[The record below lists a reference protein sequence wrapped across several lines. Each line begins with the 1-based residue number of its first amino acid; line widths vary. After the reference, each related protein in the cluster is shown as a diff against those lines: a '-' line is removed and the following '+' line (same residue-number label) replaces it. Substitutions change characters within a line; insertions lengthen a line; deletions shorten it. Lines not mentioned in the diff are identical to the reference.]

1 MPNDALNCE
10 GVRSRSGSEWRFQY
24 IGNILKSGQL
34 RTIRVDNTVDLAHN
48 EVVADSGRLST
59 EGENI
64 MEADLVA
71 LYNDAETALAKYG
84 NDTTAV
90 AGDQT
95 KISLAQAQLT

>member
-1 MPNDALNCE
+1 
-10 GVRSRSGSEWRFQY
+10 
-24 IGNILKSGQL
+24 
-34 RTIRVDNTVDLAHN
+34 
-48 EVVADSGRLST
+48 
-59 EGENI
+59 

-95 KISLAQAQLT
+95 KISLAQAQLTTDQAVQKTDGTDAYVKVGSLIAALQEAQAGLPAPAPVVVVVG